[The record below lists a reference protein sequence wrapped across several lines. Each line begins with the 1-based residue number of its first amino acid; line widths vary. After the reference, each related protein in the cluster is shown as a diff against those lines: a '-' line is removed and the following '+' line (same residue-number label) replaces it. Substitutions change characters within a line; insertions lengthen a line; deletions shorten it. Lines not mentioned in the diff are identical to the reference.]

1 MYVFYIEYRPV
12 SLGSGLGICSLQYK
26 LVTICAGK
34 AILQHSVIGRY
45 WLVHTLSHMM
55 ETKFFSIEHLMV
67 LFISSREVLVRD
79 KMWGYRPKGHQLDVM
94 KVKVQN

>member
-1 MYVFYIEYRPV
+1 MYALYIEYRPV
-12 SLGSGLGICSLQYK
+12 SIEGGLGIYSIDYK

-34 AILQHSVIGRY
+34 AILQHSIIGSY

-67 LFISSREVLVRD
+67 LFISSREVLIRD
-79 KMWGYRPKGHQLDVM
+79 KMWGY
-94 KVKVQN
+94 